1 MTYLKPSAIRR
12 TIRDGGKRCGA
23 DFLQALDR
31 YVDTLLTRALTTH
44 NGSKK
49 TVDASVLA
57 YLTGQLR

>member
-1 MTYLKPSAIRR
+1 MTYLKSSAIRR
-12 TIRDGGKRCGA
+12 RIRESGKRCGS

-31 YVDTLLTRALTTH
+31 YVDVLCERAVQTH
-44 NGSKK
+44 NGSRK